1 MDAKIEVFLET
12 TKCLIKNLL
21 VITFLYDNTLIMSDK
36 MGIKI
41 SVNIYSFYCFL
52 HLPLSKKNDVH

>member
-21 VITFLYDNTLIMSDK
+21 VIT
-36 MGIKI
+36 
-41 SVNIYSFYCFL
+41 SFIC
-52 HLPLSKKNDVH
+52 